1 MGDTT
6 ITVLDALE
14 IARDNVA
21 RIPGSQGNSGTY
33 IMRALSMLNQSI
45 DALKARQSASAP
57 APEAEPEPEPEPE
70 EPAE

>member
-1 MGDTT
+1 MSDNT
-6 ITVLDALE
+6 ITILDALE

-21 RIPGSQGNSGTY
+21 RIPGSQGNSGAY

-45 DALKARQSASAP
+45 DALKARQAAPAP
-57 APEAEPEPEPEPE
+57 APEAEPEPE

>member
-6 ITVLDALE
+6 ITILDALE

-45 DALKARQSASAP
+45 DALKARQAAPAP
-57 APEAEPEPEPEPE
+57 APEAEPEPEEPE
-70 EPAE
+70 E

>member
-45 DALKARQSASAP
+45 DALKARQLAPASAP
-57 APEAEPEPEPEPE
+57 ETEPEPEPE
-70 EPAE
+70 EPAK

>member
-6 ITVLDALE
+6 ITILDALE

-21 RIPGSQGNSGTY
+21 KIPGSQGNGGAY
-33 IMRALSMLNQSI
+33 IMQALSMLNQSI
-45 DALKARQSASAP
+45 NVLKARQAAPAP
-57 APEAEPEPEPEPE
+57 APEAEPEPEPE

>member
-1 MGDTT
+1 MSDNT
-6 ITVLDALE
+6 ITILDALE

-21 RIPGSQGNSGTY
+21 RIPGSQGNSGAY

-45 DALKARQSASAP
+45 DALKARQAAPAP
-57 APEAEPEPEPEPE
+57 APEAEPEPEPE

>member
-1 MGDTT
+1 MSDNT
-6 ITVLDALE
+6 ITILDALE

-21 RIPGSQGNSGTY
+21 RIPGSQGNRGAY

-45 DALKARQSASAP
+45 DALKARQTAPAP
-57 APEAEPEPEPEPE
+57 APEADPEPESE